1 MFKRYMVL
9 LAALS
14 LLGSTAAMAQFRA
27 QELGGGMAF
36 GQSYG
41 YSDDGSGWSEDA
53 GLSFRAYL
61 RHTFSNHVDGEL
73 SLGINSTI
81 EGNDGNR
88 TVLRP
93 MDFRILIRPIEK
105 DYWSAYLFG
114 GFGAVKYYL
123 EKMPTNP
130 TPGVEREGWSA
141 YAPVGVGLQIKMTDN
156 TSLDVNA
163 GYHYI
168 FSDNINAIVKD
179 ATNDGFLALQAGLT
193 LVGDDINGDK
203 DGDGLTNGEEK
214 KLGTNPN
221 LADSDGDGLNDGDE
235 VHNTMTNP
243 LNADSDGDGLS
254 DYAEV
259 STHKSNPNKADSD
272 GDGLDDKAEVYTYNT
287 DPNKADSD
295 GDGLSDKD
303 ELMTYKTN
311 PLKADT
317 DGDGLADGKEV
328 SMKTDPMKAD
338 TDGDG
343 LNDGDEVGRYKSNP
357 LVADTDGGSVNDGDE
372 VRRGTNPTNAEDD
385 VVLEIGDV
393 GGKIVLEGITFA
405 SGGANISPESQ
416 EILDKAYKTLKAYPD
431 MVVEIRGY
439 TDNTGNR
446 AFNVKLSERRAIA
459 VKNYLVSKGISPDRL
474 IAKGY
479 GPADPIADNS
489 TAEGRRKNRRIEFVR
504 VK

>member
-1 MFKRYMVL
+1 
-9 LAALS
+9 
-14 LLGSTAAMAQFRA
+14 
-27 QELGGGMAF
+27 
-36 GQSYG
+36 
-41 YSDDGSGWSEDA
+41 
-53 GLSFRAYL
+53 
-61 RHTFSNHVDGEL
+61 
-73 SLGINSTI
+73 
-81 EGNDGNR
+81 
-88 TVLRP
+88 
-93 MDFRILIRPIEK
+93 
-105 DYWSAYLFG
+105 
-114 GFGAVKYYL
+114 
-123 EKMPTNP
+123 
-130 TPGVEREGWSA
+130 
-141 YAPVGVGLQIKMTDN
+141 MTDN

-179 ATNDGFLALQAGLT
+179 ATNDGFLSLQAGLT

-235 VHNTMTNP
+235 VHNFMTNP

-259 STHKSNPNKADSD
+259 STHKTNPNKADSD

-343 LNDGDEVGRYKSNP
+343 LNDGDEVNTYKTNP
-357 LVADTDGGSVNDGDE
+357 LVTDTDGGSANDGDE

-385 VVLEIGDV
+385 VVLEIGNV
-393 GGKIVLEGITFA
+393 GQSIVLEGIVFA
-405 SGGANISPESQ
+405 SGSANISPESQ
-416 EILDKAYKTLKAYPD
+416 EILDKAYNTLKAYPD
-431 MVVEIRGY
+431 IVVEIRGY

-446 AFNVKLSERRAIA
+446 GFNLKLSERRAVA
-459 VKNYLVSKGISPDRL
+459 VKNYLVNKGISADRL

-479 GPADPIADNS
+479 GPENPIADNS